1 MTTEVFSVLHSVFGM
16 CYNCCGTAQFYLPTI
31 LALAYGQTDGTRVAK
46 LNYENT
52 TAAVCTSSQ
61 RALLLYDT
69 VIKHTMPLSI
79 IPIYEMLDITYIYDR
94 YRLYTRAFP
103 SVDCRYDIHIQIQE

>member
-31 LALAYGQTDGTRVAK
+31 LALAYGQTDGRNMSSK
-46 LNYENT
+46 IMRT
-52 TAAVCTSSQ
+52 TAVVCTSSQ
-61 RALLLYDT
+61 RVLLLYDT